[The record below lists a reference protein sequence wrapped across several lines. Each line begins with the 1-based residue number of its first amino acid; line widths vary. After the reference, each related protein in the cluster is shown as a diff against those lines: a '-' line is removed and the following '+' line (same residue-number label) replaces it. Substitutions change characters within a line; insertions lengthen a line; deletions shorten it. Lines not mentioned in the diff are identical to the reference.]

1 MTLGTA
7 RTQGIALLEKGGI
20 GVPALT
26 AEVLL
31 CCALNCERSYLY
43 AHPEQELNKVEWIH
57 YGRYLYERL
66 QGKPTQYIT
75 KRQEFY
81 GREFRV
87 SPDALIPRP
96 ETEHL
101 VESVLKELPGGRL
114 IDVGTGTGAIAI
126 TLSLESKYEVAGSD
140 ISAAA
145 LTLAATNAA
154 RMDADIKFV
163 RADLLSGF
171 ADASFD
177 AVVSNPPYIPAS
189 DRATMAREVV
199 RWEPALALFAGE
211 TGLDIYRRLIPD
223 ARRVLRPNGLLAME
237 FGFGQA
243 AAMLEL
249 LRDWDLVKIVEDLA
263 GIPRVATARR
273 PRFSPSL

>member
-7 RTQGIALLEKGGI
+7 RAQGIALLEKGGV

-31 CCALNCERSYLY
+31 CHALHCGRSYLY
-43 AHPEQELNKVEWIH
+43 AHPEQTLKEVEWIH
-57 YGRYLYERL
+57 YGRYLHERL

-101 VESVLKELPGGRL
+101 VESVLKELSGGRL
-114 IDVGTGTGAIAI
+114 VDVGTGTGAIAV
-126 TLSLESKYEVAGSD
+126 TLALEANYQVVASD

-145 LTLAATNAA
+145 LSLASTNAA
-154 RMDADIKFV
+154 RLNARVDFV
-163 RADLLSGF
+163 RMDLLTGF
-171 ADASFD
+171 ANSAFD
-177 AVVSNPPYIPAS
+177 AVVSNPPYIPAE

-199 RWEPALALFAGE
+199 DWEPSLALFAGE
-211 TGLDIYRRLIPD
+211 TGLDIYRRLIPE
-223 ARRVLRPNGLLAME
+223 AQRVLRPGGLLAME
-237 FGFGQA
+237 FGFGQTE
-243 AAMLEL
+243 AMLAL
-249 LRDWDLVKIVEDLA
+249 LHDWDAVKIGEDLA
-263 GIPRVATARR
+263 GIPRVANARR
-273 PRFSPSL
+273 RPL